1 MPQSQAQNG
10 RVLVVDD
17 DPSVCT
23 LVDRVLS
30 ARGWTVTI
38 ARSAEDADDLVVLSD
53 WDAVMIDKN
62 LPRTSGLDFAER
74 VRARQPGAGIVLMT
88 AQPDASVRRGL
99 YDAYLPKPFRSLDEL
114 ADSLVAAQERR
125 RRSQEIDALK
135 QKLVTVKES
144 LAPPPGTLPRS

>member
-1 MPQSQAQNG
+1 MAQTQAPAR

-30 ARGWTVTI
+30 ARGWSVTL
-38 ARSAEDADDLVVLSD
+38 ARTAEDADDLVILSD

-62 LPRTSGLDFAER
+62 LPRTSGLEFAER

-88 AQPDASVRRGL
+88 AQPDPSVRRGL

-125 RRSQEIDALK
+125 KRSQEIDELK
-135 QKLVTVKES
+135 QKLVAVKSS
-144 LAPPPGTLPRS
+144 LARS